1 MQDRVF
7 EGEFKTF
14 SQREN
19 MSKKALVIV
28 VSAGYRTEALSGRLG
43 IRQASACL
51 STTSSGGW
59 NSERILLV
67 NRKPWDIRGV

>member
-19 MSKKALVIV
+19 MLKQFRLSVSLPDAALKHFR
-28 VSAGYRTEALSGRLG
+28 A
-43 IRQASACL
+43 
-51 STTSSGGW
+51 
-59 NSERILLV
+59 
-67 NRKPWDIRGV
+67 D